1 MEMRFRGAE
10 AVVEK
15 IEWQGSSAIS
25 KVRNKR
31 SYRHP
36 DLERRLVTER
46 LRSES
51 RVIERLLSKGIS
63 VPALYEVN
71 IEKSQIIMELIDGIT
86 LEKGLRSDKFHDYLV
101 SSAKVLSQIHSSGVV
116 HGDPTTSNFMIS
128 EKIYAIDFGLST
140 FNDDAES
147 RASDIRVFLESLEAH
162 HSEISGRE
170 IFIEAYSAWESS
182 KEVLEALEVLE
193 LRGRYNLMRG

>member
-1 MEMRFRGAE
+1 MEMIFRGAE
-10 AVVEK
+10 AVVEI
-15 IEWQGSSAIS
+15 IEWQDSSAIS

-36 DLERRLVTER
+36 DLEKRLVTER

-51 RVIERLLSKGIS
+51 RVIERLLSEGIL

-71 IEKSQIIMELIDGIT
+71 IEKSQIIMEFIDGIT
-86 LEKGLRSDKFHDYLV
+86 LEKGLRTDKFHEYLI
-101 SSAKVLSQIHSSGVV
+101 SSAKILSQIHSSGVV

-128 EKIYAIDFGLST
+128 DDIYAIDFGLST

-147 RASDIRVFLESLEAH
+147 RASDLRVFLESLEAH

-170 IFIEAYSAWESS
+170 IFLEAYSEWESS